1 MAVDARFLL
10 AYSHASPNNAN
21 NGGAFA
27 LANAEGDVSHE
38 FDLDLDA
45 ADAWPLI
52 NATKPEDDGAYGA
65 GYSSDSSDSDDE
77 LLRSLGVDPL
87 ADYVSDTDDLEQ
99 HDGESTEDLID
110 RLMVKRRQRLHQRW
124 APARW
129 ARLRNRLAAF
139 GMLASIL
146 EHVRAKRALDV
157 LRVSG
162 LIQDDVVC
170 EVMRF
175 VRDLSLTADERTKLL
190 KKSGPGWRRARV

>member
-1 MAVDARFLL
+1 M
-10 AYSHASPNNAN
+10 
-21 NGGAFA
+21 
-27 LANAEGDVSHE
+27 
-38 FDLDLDA
+38 
-45 ADAWPLI
+45 
-52 NATKPEDDGAYGA
+52 
-65 GYSSDSSDSDDE
+65 
-77 LLRSLGVDPL
+77 

-110 RLMVKRRQRLHQRW
+110 RLMVKHRLHRRW

-139 GMLASIL
+139 GMFASIL
-146 EHVRAKRALDV
+146 EHVRAKRALNI

-162 LIQDDVVC
+162 LVQDDMVC